1 MACKW
6 LQRNAGRNG
15 RSLTAGVQRPFIKN
29 FLHFKVNTSAFHAG
43 YDLWHAYGKFKH
55 KGKILPLPERR
66 LVINIQSASYNAI
79 CEQWHT
85 FRKQTTV
92 PPCVHQF
99 ADRIRPG
106 GHILDIGCG
115 TGFPLDAYLAERHF
129 SLTGIDISCKML
141 QKATSLAL
149 PKAQFLLCD
158 VMRFQPAQLFD
169 GILAFDSLWHVPLE
183 HQSALY
189 PLLSSWLRPGGSLLF
204 THGKRH
210 GSVEGKMY
218 GHSFYYSALDAEEVY
233 TLLHENGFCIE
244 YAQEDIYEPSMGDR
258 DLLVL
263 AVKQC

>member
-1 MACKW
+1 M
-6 LQRNAGRNG
+6 
-15 RSLTAGVQRPFIKN
+15 
-29 FLHFKVNTSAFHAG
+29 
-43 YDLWHAYGKFKH
+43 
-55 KGKILPLPERR
+55 LPLPERR

-99 ADRIRPG
+99 ADRIRSG

-115 TGFPLDAYLAERHF
+115 TGFPLDAYLSERHF

-141 QKATSLAL
+141 QKAASLAL

-233 TLLHENGFCIE
+233 ALLHENGFCIE
-244 YAQEDIYEPSMGDR
+244 YAQEDIYEPSMRNR

-263 AVKQC
+263 AVKQR